1 MDENDNIE
9 TKVIKI
15 GLLGDGMVGKSAI
28 CNRFLG
34 LEFTIDTITTIGSD
48 KFEKKIKLKNG
59 KEIKLHY
66 FNNFMGYSRTRE
78 ISFCCI

>member
-48 KFEKKIKLKNG
+48 KFEKKNKTKKWKRNKITLFK
-59 KEIKLHY
+59 
-66 FNNFMGYSRTRE
+66 
-78 ISFCCI
+78 

>member
-48 KFEKKIKLKNG
+48 KFEKKNKTKKWKRNKI
-59 KEIKLHY
+59 
-66 FNNFMGYSRTRE
+66 NFMGYSRTRE

>member
-48 KFEKKIKLKNG
+48 KFEKK
-59 KEIKLHY
+59 
-66 FNNFMGYSRTRE
+66 
-78 ISFCCI
+78 

>member
-28 CNRFLG
+28 CNRYYNYYW
-34 LEFTIDTITTIGSD
+34 
-48 KFEKKIKLKNG
+48 K
-59 KEIKLHY
+59 
-66 FNNFMGYSRTRE
+66 
-78 ISFCCI
+78 